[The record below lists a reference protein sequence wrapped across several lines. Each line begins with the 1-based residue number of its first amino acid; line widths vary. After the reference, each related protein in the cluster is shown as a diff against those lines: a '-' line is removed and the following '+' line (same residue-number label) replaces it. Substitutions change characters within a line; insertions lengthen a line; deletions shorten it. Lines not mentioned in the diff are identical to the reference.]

1 MSAALWRQPDSTA
14 EKPQLIFFAKIP
26 FDLHSEVS
34 AKLPEYPLNAVARAH
49 IPRLAGVGTQGR
61 PDSPKTMKHITL
73 SALVALSTLSLQAVA
88 HTLVWGAWVNG
99 VDQGDGRNLYVR
111 SPPNNNPVK
120 DLTSDAMTC
129 NVDNRGMLE
138 FSFHEIVL
146 IVSLACSGTK
156 YRAGQ
161 DGRRVHY

>member
-1 MSAALWRQPDSTA
+1 M
-14 EKPQLIFFAKIP
+14 
-26 FDLHSEVS
+26 
-34 AKLPEYPLNAVARAH
+34 
-49 IPRLAGVGTQGR
+49 
-61 PDSPKTMKHITL
+61 MKHITL

-129 NVDNRGMLE
+129 NVDNRGMFE
-138 FSFHEIVL
+138 FFVL
-146 IVSLACSGTK
+146 WNCPNCASGL
-156 YRAGQ
+156 
-161 DGRRVHY
+161 